1 MNNLMFLIEII
12 SVTFLTTFFL
22 IKYRKMNDTIEHQ
35 SLRIETL
42 ELDNEMLSKKDDSIR
57 SFKHDFFNFVQA
69 LDGYS
74 QNNDIDSIKKMN
86 QSILGECEQIN
97 CIETLNPKLINDHG
111 VYNIL
116 IKKYCL
122 AKEENIT
129 MNFEILTDISKSKIS
144 NYHLCRILS
153 ILLDNAIEAAKE
165 CDEKII
171 NVKFVKESKANRELI
186 VIENSY
192 KKLDIDLD
200 KIFEKGFSTKVNS
213 TDHGLGLWNVRKI
226 LTKTKNLNLFTKQEK
241 LFSQQL
247 EIYN

>member
-1 MNNLMFLIEII
+1 MFFIRII
-12 SVTFLTTFFL
+12 SITFMIGFFL
-22 IKYRKMNDTIEHQ
+22 IKFRKMNNTIEHQ
-35 SLRIETL
+35 NLRIETL
-42 ELDNEMLSKKDDSIR
+42 ELDNEILSKKDDSIK

-86 QSILGECEQIN
+86 KSILEECEEIN
-97 CIETLNPKLINDHG
+97 NMEILNPDVIKDHG

-116 IKKYCL
+116 IRKYCL
-122 AKEENIT
+122 AKKENIT
-129 MNFEILTDISKSKIS
+129 MKFEILTDISKSKIS
-144 NYHLCRILS
+144 KYHLCKILS

-171 NVKFVKESKANRELI
+171 NVKFIKDSKVNRELI

-200 KIFEKGFSTKVNS
+200 KIFEKGFSTKINS
-213 TDHGLGLWNVRKI
+213 ADHGLGLWNVRKI
-226 LTKTKNLNLFTKQEK
+226 LTKTKNLNLFTKKEK